1 MADYYSV
8 LSSAVG
14 KLKNNV
20 EAERRA
26 LYERARKAVTT
37 RMRAMDPPV
46 PDDDVNAELAALEG
60 AIARIERDIARPVEA
75 AIRSRHPPPGA
86 VDNRTSEAERH
97 AGAGILRAPAR
108 RPDAPPPRPV
118 TPGGQLRGGP
128 FLHADEVRARP
139 RVGRPILLSAGLA
152 ATLVLIL
159 AVFGYVY
166 WVNPQTPSDQGATPA
181 KVATAPTPTVSPAPA
196 VTAPGPTASK
206 APPAEARRPQAE
218 ATEATIPYILWRQ
231 LVYYRTTYPAGTIII
246 IKPQHSLYLVKDNG
260 TALRYSIGVGADCDD
275 STGLLAVA
283 RKDGGPD
290 DAAQSPPPAAPGRDA
305 TAGVPTISLGDTP
318 CRIRATKQVGAI
330 GQNPASGGFQLFAD
344 DMLDLYGRVP
354 VGTKV
359 VVTN

>member
-8 LSSAVG
+8 LSSAVA
-14 KLKNNV
+14 KLSRNV
-20 EAERRA
+20 ETERRA
-26 LYERARKAVTT
+26 LYARARKAVTT
-37 RMRAMDPPV
+37 RMRAIDPPV
-46 PDDDVNAELAALEG
+46 SDDDVNAELAALEG
-60 AIARIERDIARPVEA
+60 AVARIERDIARSAQA
-75 AIRSRHPPPGA
+75 AVRGRDAPLVG
-86 VDNRTSEAERH
+86 VDNRTSDAER
-97 AGAGILRAPAR
+97 AASAGILRAPAR
-108 RPDAPPPRPV
+108 RPDARPPRAAS
-118 TPGGQLRGGP
+118 PGGQLRGGP
-128 FLHADEVRARP
+128 LLHADEVQTTH

-159 AVFGYVY
+159 AAFGYVY
-166 WVNPQTPSDQGATPA
+166 WLNPQTESDRGASPA
-181 KVATAPTPTVSPAPA
+181 KVATSPGPNAPPAPA
-196 VTAPGPTASK
+196 VTASGPTASK

-218 ATEATIPYILWRQ
+218 ATEATIPYILRRQ

-260 TALRYSIGVGADCDD
+260 TALRYSIGIGADCDD

-290 DAAQSPPPAAPGRDA
+290 DAAQSSAPAVPSRDA
-305 TAGVPTISLGDTP
+305 GAGVPTFSLGDTP

-330 GQNPASGGFQLFAD
+330 GQNPASGGFLLFAD